1 MKSPALYHLNLNVPW
16 LEIHYWGVTSGSLT
30 WWYPI
35 SNKQKLDVRLWS
47 KTHHCQHIP
56 ARILRL
62 NPGCSDLI
70 NVAGRLGRVISFTR
84 RYLYSRALKDW
95 RKIKMRYARGSN
107 KDCVPRL
114 MGWTRWA
121 TQAYVTK
128 NVDLNKHFSCNVI
141 PLAKIYPVYKI
152 VSVLRWKILLMKM
165 QIILGWQKNVSRLSV
180 LELGRF
186 SAATQQRGG
195 WRMVFWQACDI
206 RQDRME
212 ISLWDVF

>member
-95 RKIKMRYARGSN
+95 RKIKMRCAGGSH
-107 KDCVPRL
+107 KDSTLRL
-114 MGWTRWA
+114 MGRAGQGWSQLNQGPQTYR
-121 TQAYVTK
+121 
-128 NVDLNKHFSCNVI
+128 DLLLVSQY
-141 PLAKIYPVYKI
+141 LKIYLPD
-152 VSVLRWKILLMKM
+152 
-165 QIILGWQKNVSRLSV
+165 RL
-180 LELGRF
+180 
-186 SAATQQRGG
+186 TQ
-195 WRMVFWQACDI
+195 WD
-206 RQDRME
+206 
-212 ISLWDVF
+212 SLA

>member
-95 RKIKMRYARGSN
+95 RKIKMRWTGGSN
-107 KDCVPRL
+107 KDSQLRL
-114 MGWTRWA
+114 MARAGLAGLVSPESTDINKQNIHLLLPHPPPPSLGVTCIKLWEWGIYHGWKWRP
-121 TQAYVTK
+121 YRE
-128 NVDLNKHFSCNVI
+128 NVLDFV
-141 PLAKIYPVYKI
+141 
-152 VSVLRWKILLMKM
+152 
-165 QIILGWQKNVSRLSV
+165 
-180 LELGRF
+180 
-186 SAATQQRGG
+186 
-195 WRMVFWQACDI
+195 
-206 RQDRME
+206 
-212 ISLWDVF
+212 